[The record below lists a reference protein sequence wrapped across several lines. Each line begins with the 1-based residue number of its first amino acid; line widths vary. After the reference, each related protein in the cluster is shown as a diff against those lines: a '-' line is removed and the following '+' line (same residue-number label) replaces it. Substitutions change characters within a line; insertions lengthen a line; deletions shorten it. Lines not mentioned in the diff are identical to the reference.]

1 MKVAI
6 IGGGIGGLTLAW
18 HLQQAGVAYDL
29 FEAGAEPGGNFKSIS
44 TPEGYVLEAGP
55 NTLQLSPELEKLL
68 ADLGLTDQIEETA
81 AVSQRRFVLRGGYYR
96 ELPSSPMKLFTGEFF
111 SAGARLR
118 MLREMIQGK
127 GKNNPNE
134 TIGQFFRR
142 RFGPEV
148 VAYAVNP
155 FVAGIYAGDP
165 NELLLQKTFPQ
176 LSALEQE
183 HGSVLRG
190 LMKQGKAGMAR
201 RRIIGLRGGN
211 QTLTS
216 TLAAKLHQYH
226 GGQSVTAL
234 TRAADGRY
242 HLQLDGPG
250 KLAADPVGYT
260 HLALALPAYAAA
272 PLLAILFPTASA
284 ALAAVR
290 YPPMSVVYSAY
301 RRQDVEYSMDGFGA
315 LHPKIEKAYAA
326 GSVWT
331 SSIFPARCPDGQ
343 VLFTTFVGGTQY
355 EKAALDSADD
365 QEMRTHAELCRYYSV
380 SNLPRWQSRYFWP
393 RSIPQF
399 DAHIVPAHAAIDALR
414 PEGVVAVANWRAGV
428 GVPDVLRWAEKMAGE
443 LAKDR

>member
-18 HLQQAGVAYDL
+18 HLQRAGVAYDL
-29 FEAGAEPGGNFKSIS
+29 FEAGTEPGGNFKTIS

-55 NTLQLSPELEKLL
+55 STLQLSPELEKLL
-68 ADLGLTDQIEETA
+68 ADLNLTDQIEDTA
-81 AVSQRRFVLRGGYYR
+81 AVSNRRFVLRGGYYR
-96 ELPSSPMKLFTGEFF
+96 ELPGSPMKLFTGEFF
-111 SAGARLR
+111 SAGARFRL
-118 MLREMIQGK
+118 LREMIQGK
-127 GKNNPNE
+127 GKNDPSE
-134 TIGQFFRR
+134 TVGQFFRR

-165 NELLLQKTFPQ
+165 NELLLHKTFPQ
-176 LSALEQE
+176 LAALEQA

-211 QTLTS
+211 QKLTT
-216 TLAAKLHQYH
+216 TLAAKLRHYH
-226 GGQSVTAL
+226 GGQSVTGL
-234 TRAADGRY
+234 TRTADGRY
-242 HLQLDGPG
+242 LLQVESTGQPV
-250 KLAADPVGYT
+250 ADPAGYT

-272 PLLAILFPTASA
+272 PLLAGLFPAAAA
-284 ALAAVR
+284 ALEAVR
-290 YPPMSVVYSAY
+290 YPPMSVVFSAY
-301 RRQDVEYSMDGFGA
+301 RRQDVEHSMDGFGA

-355 EKAALDSADD
+355 EKAALDSVDD
-365 QEMRTHAELCRYYSV
+365 QEMRIHAELCRYYSV
-380 SNLPRWQSRYFWP
+380 SNLPRWQGRYFWP

-399 DAHIVPAHAAIDALR
+399 DARIGPAQDAVDALR

-428 GVPDVLRWAEKMAGE
+428 GVPDVLRWAEKTAAE
-443 LAKDR
+443 LAK